1 MVTPPPIAL
10 SDLACR
16 HGARMALSGLTG
28 SFAPGSLTAI
38 VGPNGAGKTTLLRC
52 LAGLHPASAGRL
64 DLGGLPAGA
73 IAWLPQSS
81 TLDRSFPITCG
92 EVVALGVWSRLGP
105 FAAAPA
111 GLPARV
117 AAALARVGLA
127 DFAARP
133 IGALSA
139 GQFQRVLFARLILQ
153 DAPVMLLDEPTAAVD
168 ARTEADLIALIREWH
183 TQGRTILV
191 VLHDLELV
199 RALCP
204 ETLLLAG
211 EAVAW
216 GPTHEVLT
224 AEHRLRA
231 RLLAEARAETR
242 RAA

>member
-1 MVTPPPIAL
+1 
-10 SDLACR
+10 
-16 HGARMALSGLTG
+16 
-28 SFAPGSLTAI
+28 
-38 VGPNGAGKTTLLRC
+38 
-52 LAGLHPASAGRL
+52 
-64 DLGGLPAGA
+64 
-73 IAWLPQSS
+73 
-81 TLDRSFPITCG
+81 
-92 EVVALGVWSRLGP
+92 VVALGVWSRLGP